1 MTIYASKNKIK
12 KLFFFLISII
22 TFSFYINNNLYA
34 WETYFSSE
42 ESDAII
48 YHFTPDDD
56 FIFIEYL
63 PNEFELENFELA
75 KDERPITK
83 SNYINYDSKYHVVN
97 YFVLG
102 MAVLIENDIGIINK
116 INLDPFTTCP
126 KNDFLKLT
134 MNHYN
139 EKDELF
145 HISNLEQDVIV
156 MTSYIEEGIG
166 MTGEVIVGVSKEFL
180 QIMEKSHS
188 ISVDIEGCGWSKKN
202 LFTSINKNFD
212 IINYFKNFEFIP
224 SNLIPNEKIVT
235 ELDNSSSKSN
245 DNTNQYSIDENVFKV
260 IDVNNKSLD
269 ELKDLFESRMK
280 INDFE
285 NAYLILKKLGNQCD
299 QEFDYWNNK
308 LLQKVKA
315 NEDHQEL
322 LLKVKKIS
330 DCWKNKRYDLISFRD
345 TYYTSS
351 FELSIPQKEKIQVD
365 ALIDDLI
372 KQKNEECNESNQKN
386 SFVCQ
391 LSNNLKSCKWNKE
404 RSKINFCSGQGT
416 TFSYFA
422 SKDERITYDFNYEG
436 YCIKKDDDRFHGLG
450 VLTYKDGTQYIDCW
464 DHRKPSFKDIYF
476 NKDLFADSVDI
487 GDGPSDELAEII
499 WKDGSYYYGA
509 MTYGEANGRGVF
521 IDKKNNFKEGDF
533 CNGKFVAS
541 STSMDVD
548 RWADKPWC
556 PKICRA
562 TNIIDRAKG
571 NPGIANAG
579 LDLLNYTF
587 REYNINELEIP
598 NCSCDLGRISHA
610 DTGCYV
616 FYD

>member
-1 MTIYASKNKIK
+1 MIK

-22 TFSFYINNNLYA
+22 IFSFYINNNLYA
-34 WETYFSSE
+34 WKTNSNDENSM
-42 ESDAII
+42 AVL
-48 YHFTPDDD
+48 YHYTPDGDVIYIQY
-56 FIFIEYL
+56 F
-63 PNEFELENFELA
+63 PREFELSNFDLG

-83 SNYINYDSKYHVVN
+83 SNYINYDSKYHVQN
-97 YFVLG
+97 YFQFG
-102 MAVLIENDIGIINK
+102 IEVLIENEIGIIRK
-116 INLDPFTTCP
+116 DTLEPFTNCP

-134 MNHYN
+134 IDHYN

-145 HISNLEQDVIV
+145 HSSNLEQDVDV
-156 MTSYIEEGIG
+156 MVSNKDDDGNLIG
-166 MTGEVIVGVSKEFL
+166 KVFAVATKEFL
-180 QIMEKSHS
+180 QNLDISHS
-188 ISVDIEGCGWSKKN
+188 ISVDIKGCGWSKKN

-224 SNLIPNEKIVT
+224 SYLFPNEKIVT

-308 LLQKVKA
+308 LLQKAKA

-330 DCWKNKRYDLISFRD
+330 DCWKNKRYDLRSFRD
-345 TYYTSS
+345 TYYTRS

-422 SKDERITYDFNYEG
+422 SKDENITYDFNYEG
-436 YCIKKDDDRFHGLG
+436 YCIEKDDDRFHGLG
-450 VLTYKDGTQYIDCW
+450 VLTYEDGTQYIDCW
-464 DHRKPSFKDIYF
+464 DTRKPSFKDIYF

-487 GDGPSDELAEII
+487 GNGPTDELAEII

-610 DTGCYV
+610 DTGCFV
-616 FYD
+616 FND

>member
-1 MTIYASKNKIK
+1 MIK

-22 TFSFYINNNLYA
+22 IFSFYINNNLYA
-34 WETYFSSE
+34 WETYSNDEDSM
-42 ESDAII
+42 AVL
-48 YHFTPDDD
+48 YHYTPDEDVIYIQY
-56 FIFIEYL
+56 F
-63 PNEFELENFELA
+63 PREFELSNFDLG

-83 SNYINYDSKYHVVN
+83 SNYINYDSKYHVQN
-97 YFVLG
+97 YLQFG
-102 MAVLIENDIGIINK
+102 IEVLIENEIGIIRKDTLEPLTN
-116 INLDPFTTCP
+116 CP
-126 KNDFLKLT
+126 KNDFLKLIID
-134 MNHYN
+134 HYN

-145 HISNLEQDVIV
+145 HSSNLEQDVDV
-156 MTSYIEEGIG
+156 MVSNKDDDGNLIG
-166 MTGEVIVGVSKEFL
+166 KVFAVATKEFL
-180 QIMEKSHS
+180 QNLDISHS

-224 SNLIPNEKIVT
+224 SYLFPNEKIVT

-308 LLQKVKA
+308 LLQKAKA

-330 DCWKNKRYDLISFRD
+330 DCWKNKRYDLISFGD
-345 TYYTSS
+345 TYYTRS

-436 YCIKKDDDRFHGLG
+436 YCIEKDDDRFHGLG
-450 VLTYKDGTQYIDCW
+450 VLTYEDGTQYIDCW
-464 DHRKPSFKDIYF
+464 DTRKPSFKDIYF

-487 GDGPSDELAEII
+487 GNGPTDELAEII

-548 RWADKPWC
+548 RWVDKPWC
-556 PKICRA
+556 PKLCRA

-610 DTGCYV
+610 DTGCFV

>member
-1 MTIYASKNKIK
+1 MIK

-22 TFSFYINNNLYA
+22 IFSFYINNNLYA
-34 WETYFSSE
+34 WKTNSNDENSM
-42 ESDAII
+42 AVL
-48 YHFTPDDD
+48 YHYTPDGDVIYIQY
-56 FIFIEYL
+56 F
-63 PNEFELENFELA
+63 PREFELSNFDLG

-83 SNYINYDSKYHVVN
+83 SNYINYDSKYHVQN
-97 YFVLG
+97 YFQFG
-102 MAVLIENDIGIINK
+102 IEVLIENEIGIIRKDTLEPLTN
-116 INLDPFTTCP
+116 CP

-134 MNHYN
+134 IDHYN

-145 HISNLEQDVIV
+145 HSSNLEQDVDV
-156 MTSYIEEGIG
+156 MVSNKDDDGNLIG
-166 MTGEVIVGVSKEFL
+166 KVFAVATKEFL
-180 QIMEKSHS
+180 QNLDISHS
-188 ISVDIEGCGWSKKN
+188 ISVDIKGCGWSKKN

-224 SNLIPNEKIVT
+224 SYLFPNEKIVT

-308 LLQKVKA
+308 LLQKAKA

-330 DCWKNKRYDLISFRD
+330 DCWKNKRYDLRSFRD
-345 TYYTSS
+345 TYYTRS

-422 SKDERITYDFNYEG
+422 SKDENITYDFNYEG
-436 YCIKKDDDRFHGLG
+436 YCIEKDDDRFHGLG
-450 VLTYKDGTQYIDCW
+450 VLTYEDGTQYIDCW
-464 DHRKPSFKDIYF
+464 DTRKPSFKDIYF

-487 GDGPSDELAEII
+487 GNGPTDELAEII

-610 DTGCYV
+610 DTGCFV
-616 FYD
+616 FND